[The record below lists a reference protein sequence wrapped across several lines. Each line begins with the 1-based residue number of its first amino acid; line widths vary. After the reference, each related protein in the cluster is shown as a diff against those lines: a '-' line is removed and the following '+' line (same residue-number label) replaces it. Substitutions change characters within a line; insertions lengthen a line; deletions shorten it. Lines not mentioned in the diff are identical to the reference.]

1 MNAVLQAAI
10 ILMAA
15 ILLLRLSGRKSIA
28 QMTLPQ
34 TTVMLAVGTILVH
47 PITNKGMVNT
57 FIVIATF
64 VAILLLLE
72 FLQVKING
80 VEKLLTG
87 KSKIVIQDG
96 VLNVA
101 ELKKMR
107 MTVDQLEMRLRTSG
121 IDKIG
126 DIKTATIEP
135 NGQLGYELME
145 DAKPL
150 TAGEFKKW
158 MDVYLQSNHSDPAT
172 SQQQTDNLFKEI
184 QDNDKKNPKYLQ

>member
-1 MNAVLQAAI
+1 MNAVFQAAT
-10 ILMAA
+10 ILIAA

-34 TTVMLAVGTILVH
+34 TIVMLAVGTILVH
-47 PITNKGMVNT
+47 PITDKGVVDT
-57 FIVIATF
+57 FVVIATF
-64 VAILLLLE
+64 VVTLLLLE

-80 VEKLLTG
+80 FEKLLTG
-87 KSKIVIQDG
+87 KSRIVIQDG

-101 ELKKMR
+101 ELKKLR

-121 IDKIG
+121 IEKIE
-126 DIKTATIEP
+126 DVKTATIEP
-135 NGQLGYELME
+135 NGQLGYELMD

-158 MDVYLQSNHSDPAT
+158 MEVYLQSNHSDLAPG
-172 SQQQTDNLFKEI
+172 QQTDNLFKEI